1 MARTELERISAPSV
15 VPDLVAFGARD
26 LRFDLP
32 KAYVVQ
38 ISFKTLAKFA
48 PTIFSATRVG

>member
-15 VPDLVAFGARD
+15 VSDLVAFGARD